1 MVQMRAYPFPPEE
14 LKRLAI
20 TDELTGLYNRR
31 YFKFRLNEEME
42 RARRSDRE
50 MAVLLLDLDG
60 LKSVNDLYGHLRGDR
75 LLMDFAEI
83 LSSSVRP
90 FDLVAR
96 FAGDEFIILLPECG
110 QRDVLIIAERI
121 RSAVAETVFAG
132 DPVLKV
138 TTSIGLAIFP
148 VDGDEADSLIASADK
163 GLYTAKRLGRNRVAN
178 AKLDKDE
185 KDAEIR
191 LSDVRIIGRDEE
203 LFQMVRTL
211 TDVVNGRS
219 ACVFVSGEPGVG
231 KTRILNEFISRATQT
246 GAVVFSE
253 TCFDHTRF
261 IPYQPIRE
269 MIRRYFAQHSQLAY
283 RHMIEL
289 SEFQRTEFLTLLPD
303 LDPVRLE
310 IHNGMSRNPGQEE
323 FHLFDAISHYFRRI
337 AGTAPLVICL
347 DDIQCLDEA
356 STKFLIYLM
365 RNARDDRILLVGT
378 CREGDMSE
386 TGPGHA
392 PFIETLNAFKS
403 IVRVIS
409 VGLTRLNR
417 ARTRELVNA
426 RIGQALPAE
435 FTDRIHRESE
445 GNPFFIEEMLKAL
458 IESRLLYRTPNGWQ
472 IGEISKVEAPPS
484 IREMISARLTR
495 LDAEDRQILS
505 IAAVI
510 GWVFDFDTLQL
521 VTGRNEGHLLD
532 VLERLEHM
540 QLIVRETSGR
550 ATERYRFA
558 HNKIREV
565 LYEEMESRRRRM
577 THQSVT
583 AALERLHQGNTELV
597 AGELIYHYTKA
608 GMVDQAVALCFDAGD
623 KAYELHAE
631 GSAIRYFSSGLK
643 LVGSNPEKYF
653 KEISLLHE
661 KLGVILTNQG
671 RSVRAIKEFASALDR
686 GKGSLT
692 PLRRAQIHRQ
702 MAEIYV
708 NNGRVDETIQQIDHA
723 EQYLDP
729 EQDRI
734 ERLRLE
740 ICKCKLLLHRG
751 EYEACL
757 EQSNRS
763 IETLRS
769 IDQSIELSDF
779 LDLAGDAEHY
789 LGHRDSAVR
798 LYSESLELRRDRK
811 DLARISR
818 SYSKLAGMFLEG
830 SRWEDALIWYFKSIK
845 IEENLNH
852 VAALADPYERLS
864 VIYMRKGD
872 TRLAADYIKRSLDI
886 RELSRDIPG
895 IVTCLSIM
903 ISLFI
908 EDGKLN
914 QARDLL
920 ARAEEY
926 NNDYDLGVSRRD
938 LSSARISMLLAEG
951 DLDGARQ
958 RAIDFQEVNELFG
971 DPHGRAKSAF
981 LLGRVERVRSDS
993 IAALQQLQFAY
1004 PIYVELGN
1012 RYEAALCLLEQGMVH
1027 KHDGNF
1033 ILSSHLLTEARDIFS
1048 DIGSERERTLAQ
1060 KWIDSDSSSEIPVS

>member
-1 MVQMRAYPFPPEE
+1 MVQMRSYPFPPEE

-75 LLMDFAEI
+75 LLTDFAEI

-96 FAGDEFIILLPECG
+96 YAGDEFIILLPECG
-110 QRDVLIIAERI
+110 QREALIIAERI
-121 RSAVAETVFAG
+121 RSAVAETLFHG

-148 VDGDEADSLIASADK
+148 IDGDEADSLISSADK

-178 AKLDKDE
+178 AKLDQGDKE
-185 KDAEIR
+185 SEFR
-191 LSDVRIIGRDEE
+191 LSDVRIVGRDEE

-219 ACVFVSGEPGVG
+219 ACIFVSGEPGVG
-231 KTRILNEFISRATQT
+231 RTRVLNEFIARATQT
-246 GAVVFSE
+246 GAVVFSD

-269 MIRRYFAQHSQLAY
+269 MLRRYFTQHSQLAY
-283 RHMIEL
+283 RYMIEL
-289 SEFQRTEFLTLLPD
+289 SEFQRTEFLSLLPD
-303 LDPVRLE
+303 LDPARLE
-310 IHNGMSRNPGQEE
+310 IQNGFSRTPGQEE
-323 FHLFDAISHYFRRI
+323 FHLFDAISQYFRRI
-337 AGTAPLVICL
+337 AGTAPLIICL
-347 DDIQCLDEA
+347 DDIQWLDEA
-356 STKFLIYLM
+356 SMKFLIYLM
-365 RNARDDRILLVGT
+365 RNAREDRILLVGT
-378 CREGDMSE
+378 CREGDIHE
-386 TGPGHA
+386 TGPGNA
-392 PFIETLNAFKS
+392 PFVETLNAFKA
-403 IVRVIS
+403 IVRVIP
-409 VGLTRLNR
+409 VGLVRLNR

-426 RIGQALPAE
+426 RLGQALPAE

-445 GNPFFIEEMLKAL
+445 GNPFFIEEMLKSL
-458 IESRLLYRTPNGWQ
+458 IESNLLRRTPNGWQ
-472 IGEISKVEAPPS
+472 VGEISKVDAPPS
-484 IREMISARLTR
+484 IREMISNRLNR
-495 LDAEDRQILS
+495 LDSEDRQIFS

-510 GWVFDFDTLQL
+510 GWVFDFDTLQF

-532 VLERLEHM
+532 VLERLEYM
-540 QLIVRETSGR
+540 QMIVRETSGR

-565 LYEEMESRRRRM
+565 LYDEMESRRRRL

-608 GMVDQAVALCFDAGD
+608 GMTDKAVALCFEAGD

-631 GSAIRYFSSGLK
+631 GSAIRYYSSALK
-643 LVGSNPEKYF
+643 LVSSNHAKYF
-653 KEISLLHE
+653 KEISVLHE
-661 KLGVILTNQG
+661 KLGVILKDQG
-671 RSVRAIKEFASALDR
+671 RSVRAIKEFAAALEY

-702 MAEIYV
+702 MAEVYV
-708 NNGRVDETIQQIDHA
+708 ENGRVEETIQQIEQA
-723 EQYLDP
+723 EQHLDP

-734 ERLRLE
+734 EQIRLDA
-740 ICKCKLLLHRG
+740 CKCKLLLHRG

-757 EQSNRS
+757 EQSHRC
-763 IETLRS
+763 IEILRKQ
-769 IDQSIELSDF
+769 DQTIELSDF
-779 LDLAGDAEHY
+779 LDLAGDAEHF
-789 LGHRDSAVR
+789 LGHRDAAVR
-798 LYSESLELRRDRK
+798 LYSESLEFRRDKK

-818 SYSKLAGMFLEG
+818 SYSKLAEMFLEG
-830 SRWEDALIWYFKSIK
+830 SRWEDALNWYFKCIK

-852 VAALADPYERLS
+852 IAALADPFERLG
-864 VIYMRKGD
+864 VIYFRKGELR
-872 TRLAADYIKRSLDI
+872 TSVDYIKRALDI
-886 RELSRDIPG
+886 REMARDIPG
-895 IVTCLSIM
+895 IVTCLTIM
-903 ISLFI
+903 IDQHL
-908 EDGKLN
+908 EEGKLN

-920 ARAEEY
+920 NRAEEY
-926 NNDYDLGVSRRD
+926 NTDYDLGVARRN
-938 LSSARISMLLAEG
+938 LSVARISILLAEVK
-951 DLDGARQ
+951 LEEARQ
-958 RAIDFQEVNELFG
+958 TALDFLEVNELFG
-971 DPHGRAKSAF
+971 DPHGRARAAF
-981 LLGRVERVRSDS
+981 MLGRVERIREDS
-993 IAALQQLQFAY
+993 VASLQQFQRAH

-1012 RYEAALCLLEQGMVH
+1012 RYEAAMCILEQGMVH
-1027 KHDGNF
+1027 KRDGNI
-1033 ILSSHLLTEARDIFS
+1033 ILSSHLLTEARDVFAE
-1048 DIGSERERTLAQ
+1048 IGSERDRIKAQ
-1060 KWIDSDSSSEIPVS
+1060 KWLDSED